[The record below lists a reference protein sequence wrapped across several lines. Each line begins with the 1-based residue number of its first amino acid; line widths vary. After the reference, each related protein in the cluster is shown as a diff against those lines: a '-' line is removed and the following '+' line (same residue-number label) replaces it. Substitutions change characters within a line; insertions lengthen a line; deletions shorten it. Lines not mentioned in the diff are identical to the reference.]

1 MVDFVDKEKT
11 FQISKQLIGW
21 LQPPAFDHH
30 GWQVSLLTD
39 SLQSPPYP
47 TGIILAA

>member
-1 MVDFVDKEKT
+1 MVDLWTKRKHLKYQNSLLAVCDA
-11 FQISKQLIGW
+11 
-21 LQPPAFDHH
+21 PAFDHH